1 MESIRRRCDKVLIL
15 IYQLVC
21 KPFGTRLLYPTEL
34 FILHSP
40 VVTKPQ
46 DCTVSTRIQG
56 ECRPFTG
63 PIVYPVFFTLYQ
75 SGQSYVLLCAKESMC
90 PALVSETQKNKELL
104 FQMPTWGWWGGA
116 RQLQR
121 LWANGWHHSRKPLG
135 PHVLV
140 NAFVKLGCRFS
151 LQKAISNDRLGT
163 YNSPCLNE
171 TFNKGSSEV
180 CVHKGFPALWPAVV
194 GWSFEDGPFIR
205 PFHIQTR
212 KLEGSLWFLHSPK
225 LLPLGHAQSSLLSF

>member
-1 MESIRRRCDKVLIL
+1 MQALWHSTLVSHWVIHSPFSSCYETSGLQCQHGNSRRMQAFHRTHCL
-15 IYQLVC
+15 
-21 KPFGTRLLYPTEL
+21 PS
-34 FILHSP
+34 ILHILP
-40 VVTKPQ
+40 ARVV
-46 DCTVSTRIQG
+46 
-56 ECRPFTG
+56 
-63 PIVYPVFFTLYQ
+63 L
-75 SGQSYVLLCAKESMC
+75 C
-90 PALVSETQKNKELL
+90 PAWCKGEHVSCSGFRDTQKNKELL
-104 FQMPTWGWWGGA
+104 SFRRQPGDGEVGA

-121 LWANGWHHSRKPLG
+121 LWANGWHHSRKPLA

-151 LQKAISNDRLGT
+151 LQKAISNDKLGT

-180 CVHKGFPALWPAVV
+180 CVHKAFPALWPAGV

-225 LLPLGHAQSSLLSF
+225 LLPLGYA